1 MALDAVRAV
10 RDGASVGIPH
20 RSPVEEVQARV
31 GRPAHQALDEIKSEV
46 ARKGAVTAADEAR
59 AALAAGVPVASVH
72 GAVSYY
78 ADLHQPRGRRH
89 VRVCA
94 GTACFVASGGGRHIA
109 QVADELAVAVGE
121 RSADGAVSL
130 QPVHCLG
137 YCFGGPAALDGAE
150 PRVGA
155 DVAEQIAGRAAPRA
169 PEIPVYADTAPVVL
183 RGVLDGDPAW
193 QTWAA
198 VLEQGGAQRVIHEVE
213 AAGLRGRGGAGFPAA
228 QKWAAVAREGDG
240 GRRYVVANG
249 DEGDPGSFADRLLME
264 RDPSRVLEG
273 LALAGLACGAGR
285 GFVYVRSEYPHAFE
299 SVQAAVAEA
308 REAGH
313 LGRDVHGS
321 GVDFDVEVASGAGSY
336 VAGEETSLLRS
347 LAGLR
352 GTVRPRPP
360 YPTRYGLLGRPT
372 AVNNVETLC
381 AVPAIVSDG
390 GQAYA
395 RRGAGRE
402 TGTLLVCLNE
412 RFVRPGAY
420 EVEFGISLG
429 EIVERLG
436 GGLRDG
442 GMRAVQVGGPL
453 GGFLGPADLDL
464 PLLESALSRA
474 GGALGHGSLVAI
486 DDRVQFSDLLRHF
499 WEFAANETCGAC
511 TPCREGTRRGAA
523 HPAEA
528 SRDES
533 LLHVMGVASL
543 CAFGRA
549 IPRTVRSLLRAYGRE
564 LG

>member
-1 MALDAVRAV
+1 MALDRRPAV
-10 RDGASVGIPH
+10 RDRAFVGIPH
-20 RSPVEEVQARV
+20 RSPVEELQARA
-31 GRPAHQALDEIKSEV
+31 GRPAHGALEEIKSEV
-46 ARKGAVTAADEAR
+46 ARKGVITAADEAR
-59 AALAAGVPVASVH
+59 AASAASIPVAAVH

-78 ADLHQPRGRRH
+78 ADLHQPRGGRH

-94 GTACFVASGGGRHIA
+94 GTACFVASNGGRHIA
-109 QVADELAVAVGE
+109 QVADELAVGVGE
-121 RSADGAVSL
+121 RSTDGAVSL

-155 DVAEQIAGRAAPRA
+155 DVADQLAGRAAPRT
-169 PEIPVYADTAPVVL
+169 PEIPVYADTPPVVL

-198 VLEQGGAQRVIHEVE
+198 VLGQGGAQRVLHEVE
-213 AAGLRGRGGAGFPAA
+213 VAGLRGRGGAGFPAA
-228 QKWAAVAREGDG
+228 QKWAAVAREA
-240 GRRYVVANG
+240 GRRFVVANG

-273 LALAGLACGAGR
+273 LALAGLACGAGQ
-285 GFVYVRSEYPHAFE
+285 GFVYVRSEYPRAFE

-321 GVDFDVEVASGAGSY
+321 GFDFDVEVASGAGSY

-347 LAGLR
+347 MAGLR

-395 RRGAGRE
+395 RRGVTWE

-412 RFVRPGAY
+412 RFVHPGAY

-442 GMRAVQVGGPL
+442 AMRAVQVGGPL

-486 DDRVQFSDLLRHF
+486 DERLPFPDLLRHF
-499 WEFAANETCGAC
+499 WEFAARESCGAC

-549 IPRTVRSLLRAYGRE
+549 IPRTVRSLLHAYGRE

>member
-1 MALDAVRAV
+1 
-10 RDGASVGIPH
+10 
-20 RSPVEEVQARV
+20 V

-46 ARKGAVTAADEAR
+46 RRKGAVTAADEAR
-59 AALAAGVPVASVH
+59 AASAAGVPVASVH

-94 GTACFVASGGGRHIA
+94 GTACFVASGGGMHVA
-109 QVADELAVAVGE
+109 QVADELAVGVGE
-121 RSADGAVSL
+121 RSADGAASL

-137 YCFGGPAALDGAE
+137 YCFGGPAALDGTA

-155 DVAEQIAGRAAPRA
+155 DVADQIAGRAAPRT
-169 PEIPVYADTAPVVL
+169 PEIPVHADTAPVVL
-183 RGVLDGDPAW
+183 RGVLEGGAAW
-193 QTWAA
+193 QTWPA
-198 VLEQGGAQRVIHEVE
+198 VLERGGAKRVLHEVE
-213 AAGLRGRGGAGFPAA
+213 VAGLRGRGGAGFPAA
-228 QKWAAVAREGDG
+228 QKWAAVAGEREGG
-240 GRRYVVANG
+240 PCFVVANG

-273 LALAGLACGAGR
+273 LALAGLACGAGQ
-285 GFVYVRSEYPHAFE
+285 GFVYVRSEYPQAFE
-299 SVQAAVAEA
+299 SLRAAVSEA

-321 GVDFDVEVASGAGSY
+321 GVDFDVEVTSGAGSY

-390 GQAYA
+390 GEAYA

-412 RFVRPGAY
+412 RFARPGAY
-420 EVEFGISLG
+420 EVEFAIPLA

-442 GMRAVQVGGPL
+442 RAMRALQVGGPL
-453 GGFLGPADLDL
+453 GGFLGPTDLDL

-474 GGALGHGSLVAI
+474 GAAVGHGSLVAI
-486 DDRVQFSDLLRHF
+486 DDGVQFPDLLRHF
-499 WEFAANETCGAC
+499 WAFAARESCGAC

-549 IPRTVRSLLRAYGRE
+549 IPRTVRSLLRAYGRD